1 MSLTH
6 WISSSIDEIVSDLNS
21 DKLKGLSE
29 AEAEKRL
36 QQYGPNKI
44 TEEKFKTPW
53 EILIAQFKSLLIVI
67 LIFAALSSFA
77 FGDWIEALAII
88 FVVILNAILGF
99 VQEYRADQSVK
110 ALKKMLTQ
118 TTRVFREGS
127 LKEIAYAALVPGDII
142 SIECGDKIPA
152 DVRLFDTVSFQVDES
167 MLTGEAV
174 SILKRS
180 DPLKLEQAALG
191 DMHNLGFMGTIVL
204 NGRATAL
211 VLRTG
216 LSTELGKIAA
226 LTQQVKQEKT
236 PLEEKMEIFSKRLSL
251 LLGLLCGVIF
261 VMYFLRS
268 GFNISSLRASF
279 IFAISLAVAA
289 IPESLP
295 AVTTIVLST
304 GVHRMS
310 KKNAVTRKL
319 SSVETLGSTT
329 VICTDKTGTI
339 TENKMRATA
348 MITLDQE
355 WYDSQEYPEFSPA
368 AQWLRKV
375 FYFNNDSRIEADRRM
390 GDPTELALLDFA
402 WDLDQSY
409 HDIRFKRLHEIPFD
423 SLRKRMLTVHQIDE
437 TVFVAVKGAYENIA
451 NHCSSIY
458 MGDKMFPFTQELRS
472 TLDKKVKELAQK
484 GFRLLAATLKITPN
498 KDEWTEENLCMLG
511 LLAMRDPIRVEV
523 PVAIDKCRLAGIRVI
538 MLTGDHVD
546 TAGAYAKELKMI
558 PENGKVY
565 NHFEMEAM
573 NDERLK
579 EILKTDAVF
588 ARITPEDKYRVVSL
602 LKESGEIV
610 AMTGDGVNDAP
621 ALRKADIGV
630 AMGIRGTDLARE
642 VSDLVLL
649 DDNFATIVN
658 AIEEGRKIYDNIK
671 KTIFFLLSCNFGE
684 ILLVLGALLFSLPMP
699 LSPLHLLWLNL
710 ITDSFPALAL
720 GLERAERNVMKPR
733 QKKQSDIMNPSF
745 FGGILFQAFFI
756 GLGALYIFVR
766 HLPHGLPE
774 AVTVCFAG
782 LVAIELLRALS
793 ARSFNDLLVRIG
805 VFSNLSMIGAQI
817 LSFFF
822 LLLAMYGPIGR
833 LLFESVPLN
842 AFQWI
847 EVLLVAV
854 FVLLMSELRKLVWKI
869 N

>member
-1 MSLTH
+1 MSLSH
-6 WISSSIDEIVSDLNS
+6 WISSPIEEIVHDLNT
-21 DKLKGLSE
+21 DKENGLSE

-36 QQYGPNKI
+36 QQYGPNQI
-44 TEEKFKTPW
+44 TDEKQKSVW
-53 EILIAQFKSLLIVI
+53 EILGAQFKSLLIVI

-77 FGDWIEALAII
+77 FGDWIEALAILL
-88 FVVILNAILGF
+88 VVMLNAVLGF

-127 LKEIAYAALVPGDII
+127 LREVVSSGLVPGDII
-142 SIECGDKIPA
+142 TMEAGDKIPA
-152 DVRLFDTVSFQVDES
+152 DVRLFDAVSFQVDES
-167 MLTGEAV
+167 MLTGESL
-174 SILKRS
+174 SITKRS
-180 DPLKLEQAALG
+180 DPLKLEQPALG

-204 NGRATAL
+204 NGRARAL

-216 LSTELGKIAA
+216 LSTELGKIAV

-236 PLEEKMEIFSKRLSL
+236 PLEEKMEVFSKRLSL
-251 LLGLLCGVIF
+251 LLGLLCVIIF

-268 GFNISSLRASF
+268 GFSIASLRMSF
-279 IFAISLAVAA
+279 VFAISLAVAA

-355 WYDSQEYPEFSPA
+355 WQDPQEYPEFSAA

-375 FYFNNDSRIEADRRM
+375 FYFNNDSRIEAERRM
-390 GDPTELALLDFA
+390 GDPTELALLEFA
-402 WDLDQSY
+402 WELDQSY

-423 SLRKRMLTVHQIDE
+423 SVRKRMLTVHQIDE
-437 TVFVAVKGAYENIA
+437 TTFVAVKGAYESIA
-451 NHCSSIY
+451 EHCTSIY
-458 MGDKMFPFTQELRS
+458 KGDEMIPFTPGIR
-472 TLDKKVKELAQK
+472 TMLDQKVRDLAQK

-498 KDEWTEENLCMLG
+498 KDEWTEENLCMAG
-511 LLAMRDPIRVEV
+511 LLAMRDPIRAEV
-523 PVAIDKCRLAGIRVI
+523 PGAINKCHSAGIRVI
-538 MLTGDHVD
+538 MLTGDHAD

-558 PENGKVY
+558 PANGKVY

-573 NDERLK
+573 NDKRLK
-579 EILKTDAVF
+579 EILTTDAVF

-684 ILLVLGALLFSLPMP
+684 ILLVISVLLLSLPMP

-720 GLERAERNVMKPR
+720 GLERAERNVMLPR

-756 GLGALYIFVR
+756 GLGALILFYR
-766 HLPHGLPE
+766 HLDILPE
-774 AVTVCFAG
+774 AITVCFAG
-782 LVAIELLRALS
+782 LVVIELLRALS
-793 ARSFNDLLVRIG
+793 ARSFNDMLIRIG
-805 VFSNLSMIGAQI
+805 IFSNMSMIGAQAV
-817 LSFFF
+817 SFSF
-822 LLLAMYGPIGR
+822 LILAMYGPVGR
-833 LLFESVPLN
+833 ILFGSIPLN
-842 AFQWI
+842 VYQWI
-847 EVLLVAV
+847 EVLLVASL
-854 FVLLMSELRKLVWKI
+854 VLLMSEVRKLIWKI

>member
-6 WISSSIDEIVSDLNS
+6 WISTSIDEIAADLNT
-21 DKLKGLSE
+21 DKVNGLSE
-29 AEAEKRL
+29 KEAERRL
-36 QQYGPNKI
+36 LEYGPNQI
-44 TEEKFKTPW
+44 TEEKQKTPW
-53 EILIAQFKSLLIVI
+53 EILLAQFKSLLIII
-67 LIFAALSSFA
+67 LLFAALSSFA
-77 FGDWIEALAII
+77 FGDWIEALAILL
-88 FVVILNAILGF
+88 VVILNAILGF

-118 TTRVFREGS
+118 TSRVFREGS
-127 LKEIAYAALVPGDII
+127 LKEIAYAKLVPGDII

-167 MLTGEAV
+167 MLTGESM
-174 SILKRS
+174 SIMKCS
-180 DPLKLEQAALG
+180 NPLKLDQASLG

-216 LSTELGKIAA
+216 LNTELGKIAA

-236 PLEEKMEIFSKRLSL
+236 PLEEKMELFSKRLSL
-251 LLGLLCGVIF
+251 LLGLLCAVIF
-261 VMYFLRS
+261 VMYFFRS
-268 GFNISSLRASF
+268 GLNISSLRASF

-295 AVTTIVLST
+295 AVTTIVLSS

-339 TENKMRATA
+339 TENKMRTTA
-348 MITLDQE
+348 MITMDQE
-355 WYDSQEYPEFSPA
+355 WHDPQEYPEFSVA
-368 AQWLRKV
+368 AQWLRRV
-375 FYFNNDSRIEADRRM
+375 FYFNNDSRIEAERRM

-402 WDLDQSY
+402 WDLDQNY

-423 SLRKRMLTVHQIDE
+423 SVRKRMLTVHQIDQ

-451 NHCSSIY
+451 DQCSSVFQ
-458 MGDKMFPFTQELRS
+458 GDKMIPFTPDLRS

-484 GFRLLAATLKITPN
+484 GFRLLAATLKVTPN

-511 LLAMRDPIRVEV
+511 LLAMRDPIRAEV
-523 PVAIDKCRLAGIRVI
+523 PKAIEKCRLAGIRVI
-538 MLTGDHVD
+538 MLTGDHID
-546 TAGAYAKELKMI
+546 TAAAYARELNMI
-558 PENGKVY
+558 SEQDKVY

-573 NDERLK
+573 NDDQLK
-579 EILKTDAVF
+579 DLLKTDAVF

-602 LKESGEIV
+602 LKDSGEIV

-642 VSDLVLL
+642 VSELVLL

-684 ILLVLGALLFSLPMP
+684 ILLVLGALMLSLPMP

-745 FGGILFQAFFI
+745 FGGILFQALFI
-756 GLGALYIFVR
+756 GSGALFVFMR
-766 HLPHGLPE
+766 HLSYGLLE
-774 AVTVCFAG
+774 AITVCFAG
-782 LVAIELLRALS
+782 LVLIELLRALS
-793 ARSFNDLLVRIG
+793 ARSQNDLLIRMG
-805 VFSNLSMIGAQI
+805 VFSNLSMIGAQA
-817 LSFFF
+817 LSFLF
-822 LLLAMYGPIGR
+822 LLLAMYGPLAR

-842 AFQWI
+842 TSQWI
-847 EVLLVAV
+847 EVFLVAV

>member
-6 WISSSIDEIVSDLNS
+6 WVGSSIDEIVRDLNT
-21 DKLKGLSE
+21 DKIKGLDETE
-29 AEAEKRL
+29 AGKRL
-36 QQYGPNKI
+36 EEYGSNKI
-44 TEEKFKTPW
+44 TDEKHKSKW
-53 EILIAQFKSLLIVI
+53 EILSAQFKSLLIVI

-77 FGDWIEALAII
+77 FGDWIEALAIL
-88 FVVILNAILGF
+88 FVVILNAVLGF

-110 ALKKMLTQ
+110 ALKNMLTQ

-127 LKEIAYAALVPGDII
+127 LKEIASSELVPGDII
-142 SIECGDKIPA
+142 MMECGDRIPA

-167 MLTGEAV
+167 MLTGESM
-174 SILKRS
+174 SILKCS
-180 DPLKLEQAALG
+180 NALNLKQPSLG

-216 LSTELGKIAA
+216 LNTELGKIAA
-226 LTQQVKQEKT
+226 LTQEVKQEKT
-236 PLEEKMEIFSKRLSL
+236 PLEEKMDVFSKRLSL
-251 LLGLLCGVIF
+251 LLGLLCLMIF

-268 GFNISSLRASF
+268 GLSLNSLRASF
-279 IFAISLAVAA
+279 IFAVSLAVAA

-295 AVTTIVLST
+295 AVTTIVLSK
-304 GVHRMS
+304 GVDRMS
-310 KKNAVTRKL
+310 KKNALTRKL

-348 MITLDQE
+348 MITIDQE
-355 WYDSQEYPEFSPA
+355 WNDPDRFPEFSNS

-375 FYFNNDSRIEADRRM
+375 FYFNNDSRIEGERRM

-402 WDLDQSY
+402 WDLDQQY
-409 HDIRFKRLHEIPFD
+409 REFRFNRLHEIPFD
-423 SLRKRMLTVHQIDE
+423 SVRKRMLTVHQIEDM
-437 TVFVAVKGAYENIA
+437 VFVAVKGAYENIA
-451 NHCSSIY
+451 EHCSSIY
-458 MGDKMFPFTQELRS
+458 QGDKMVPFTQNLRAV
-472 TLDKKVKELAQK
+472 LDKKVKELAQK
-484 GFRLLAATLKITPN
+484 GFRLLAATIKITPN
-498 KDEWTEENLCMLG
+498 KEEWNEENLCMAG
-511 LLAMRDPIRVEV
+511 LLALRDPIRPEV
-523 PVAIDKCRLAGIRVI
+523 FSAIEKCRSAGIRVI

-546 TAGAYAKELKMI
+546 TAGAYAKELHMI
-558 PENGKVY
+558 PESGKVY

-573 NDERLK
+573 NDTRLK
-579 EILKTDAVF
+579 ELLKTDTVF

-602 LKESGEIV
+602 LKDSGEIV

-630 AMGIRGTDLARE
+630 AMGIRGSDLARE

-684 ILLVLGALLFSLPMP
+684 ILLVVGVLLLSLPMP
-699 LSPLHLLWLNL
+699 LGPLHLLWLNL

-720 GLERAERNVMKPR
+720 GLERAERNIMLPR

-745 FGGILFQAFFI
+745 FGGILFQALFI
-756 GLGALYIFVR
+756 GLGALYLFIR
-766 HLPHGLPE
+766 HLPHGLLE

-782 LVAIELLRALS
+782 LVVIELLRALS
-793 ARSFNDLLVRIG
+793 ARSQNDMLLRIG
-805 VFSNLSMIGAQI
+805 IFSNLSMIGAQAI
-817 LSFFF
+817 SFFF

-833 LLFESVPLN
+833 ILFKSVPLN
-842 AFQWI
+842 FLQWM
-847 EVLLVAV
+847 EVLLVAG
-854 FVLLMSELRKLVWKI
+854 FVLLMSEIRKLVWKI